1 MPRRNYWKVA
11 HCSVTGAGHLQADQG
26 CQDYTCFLTM
36 PRLAPDTIIAA
47 AADGLGS
54 AAHSSLGSRI
64 AAQAACAH
72 ASHILWQ
79 QRRHHADPDALE
91 SALNHAILNA
101 RTSLEKASRT
111 KRIPLPELATTITL
125 LIHTSNTLAAIQI
138 GDGAAVVST
147 TEDEYHAL
155 LKPDRGE
162 YANETAALTQR
173 RSLQQA
179 KLAIARPHQPVSTI
193 ALTTDGLVHITMD
206 AATSEPHNPFYQKMS
221 TWLRQHQGPHHPNS
235 QLANILASG
244 FITDR
249 TKDDVSLFL
258 AVREPEA

>member
-1 MPRRNYWKVA
+1 M
-11 HCSVTGAGHLQADQG
+11 
-26 CQDYTCFLTM
+26 
-36 PRLAPDTIIAA
+36 
-47 AADGLGS
+47 
-54 AAHSSLGSRI
+54 
-64 AAQAACAH
+64 
-72 ASHILWQ
+72 
-79 QRRHHADPDALE
+79 
-91 SALNHAILNA
+91 
-101 RTSLEKASRT
+101 
-111 KRIPLPELATTITL
+111 
-125 LIHTSNTLAAIQI
+125 
-138 GDGAAVVST
+138 VST

-179 KLAIARPHQPVSTI
+179 HLAIARPHQPVTTI

-206 AATSEPHNPFYQKMS
+206 EATSEPHNPFYQKMS

-249 TKDDVSLFL
+249 TKDDVSLLL